1 MADQKQFNGVVN
13 FKNSVNVDGDLKKTG
28 ADTATAASVPDGYG
42 VHEIV
47 IELDFDGKTP
57 TATDNGMIKTVATLP
72 AQAVLVDANVMCT
85 ETFVPNQTLALDLVS
100 TATAVSADVATTAVV
115 QIIDNISLATSAVG
129 TAGKG
134 AIASNLGLNTTGVT
148 VALINR
154 GTGNTTTILTAGKVL
169 VYLRYIGSAAPVV
182 LTTL

>member
-1 MADQKQFNGVVN
+1 M
-13 FKNSVNVDGDLKKTG
+13 
-28 ADTATAASVPDGYG
+28 
-42 VHEIV
+42 
-47 IELDFDGKTP
+47 
-57 TATDNGMIKTVATLP
+57 
-72 AQAVLVDANVMCT
+72 
-85 ETFVPNQTLALDLVS
+85 
-100 TATAVSADVATTAVV
+100 V